1 MSVQQWTSGK
11 PSAVATTASQRDVLV
26 MVAGVALAI
35 VVLFA
40 VVGLTWTPYGPDELF
55 TADPLSHPSWSHPFG
70 TDDLGRDIFSRAL
83 RGAASSLLAPF
94 AVVIG
99 ATFLGAAIG
108 TLAAWFGGIADWFLA
123 RVIDV
128 IFAIPG
134 LVLAVLAV
142 AMFGKGVTAPIVALS
157 IAYVPI
163 LARLVRTTVQVELTK
178 PYVEAL
184 KIQGVGTPAF
194 WFKHLL
200 PAMLPMILAQATV
213 GFGYAMIDLAAISFL
228 GLGEQ
233 PPAADWGVLVAS
245 GQASIL
251 GGNPEQSLFP
261 SLLILV
267 IVLSVNLLGA
277 RATTWAEGRDR

>member
-1 MSVQQWTSGK
+1 
-11 PSAVATTASQRDVLV
+11 
-26 MVAGVALAI
+26 
-35 VVLFA
+35 
-40 VVGLTWTPYGPDELF
+40 
-55 TADPLSHPSWSHPFG
+55 
-70 TDDLGRDIFSRAL
+70 
-83 RGAASSLLAPF
+83 
-94 AVVIG
+94 
-99 ATFLGAAIG
+99 
-108 TLAAWFGGIADWFLA
+108 
-123 RVIDV
+123 
-128 IFAIPG
+128 
-134 LVLAVLAV
+134 
-142 AMFGKGVTAPIVALS
+142 MFGKGVTAPIVALS

-184 KIQGVGTPAF
+184 QIQGVGTPTF
-194 WFKHLL
+194 WLKHLL

-267 IVLSVNLLGA
+267 TVLSVNLLGA